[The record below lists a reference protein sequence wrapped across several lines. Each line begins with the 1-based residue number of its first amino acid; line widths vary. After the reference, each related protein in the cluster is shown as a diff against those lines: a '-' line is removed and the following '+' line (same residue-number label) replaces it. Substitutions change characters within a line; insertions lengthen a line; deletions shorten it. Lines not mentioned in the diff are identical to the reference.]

1 MANIRLKNKREER
14 RFNSYLKKAND
25 EITQWINANITE
37 ELKQK
42 CANIQ
47 SRLLEWFRKHKR
59 PESTKVQTFLN
70 ALKEKYLEESYP
82 RVKFILEIGN
92 PLEFGYAAHF
102 NIYLSFNNYWNR
114 FVIMGNKRPTLL
126 GKPYILNIEPTEEE
140 IEIAVETKAI
150 KDGNFEEI

>member
-14 RFNSYLKKAND
+14 RFNPYLKKAND
-25 EITQWINANITE
+25 EITRWINANITE

-47 SRLLEWFRKHKR
+47 SRLLEWFRTHKH
-59 PESTKVQTFLN
+59 PESTKVQVFLN
-70 ALKEKYLEESYP
+70 ALKEKYLEAYP
-82 RVKFILEIGN
+82 QVKFILEIGK
-92 PLEFGYAAHF
+92 PIEFGYATHY

-114 FVIMGNKRPTLL
+114 FVIMGNKRPMLL
-126 GKPYILNIEPTEEE
+126 GKPYILNIEPTDEE
-140 IEIAVETKAI
+140 ITIAVETKAI